1 MPLRLRAAPIFFALL
16 ALAGC
21 AASPCGERP
30 PVRVQFL
37 LVNDVYQLDS
47 VGGRGG
53 LARVATLVRELRR
66 ETPQTLFVL
75 AGDTLSPSVLS
86 TMFQGRQMIE
96 AWNALGLDAA
106 VFGNHEFDFG
116 PAVLQQRM
124 RDSRFPWLGTNVL
137 EPATRRPWGGAQTRL
152 VREWSG
158 VRVGMIG
165 VTLPRAARSS
175 NPGPGIAFEPPA
187 ESARQ
192 ALAELGPL
200 HLRVALTH
208 LEVEQD
214 RALANAVPLDVI
226 LGGHDHLPMVE
237 TEGRTLIIKAGA
249 DAINV
254 GQVEY
259 EVGCGAQL
267 LGRRHR
273 LIPVGAEI
281 AEASDVAALVA
292 GYHAEAD
299 PQLDRPVTELRAPLD
314 GRDSR
319 RATRAGTY
327 RASSSLRSCEGAWER
342 TWHCSTAGPFA
353 GNRVL
358 PAGPLSLRDVVALLP
373 FGNIVALLEVDG
385 AVLRATL
392 EHSVAALPRPRV
404 GSSRP
409 PVWPMSLMPPAR
421 PGTASCRSRL
431 EGQTLCH
438 LLGAIAW
445 PCRTSG
451 PRRRRILRPGGGRT
465 VVPGVDGPG
474 SSRSWSKRSSGQ
486 LPLTVVSPI
495 L

>member
-1 MPLRLRAAPIFFALL
+1 VAPVCLALL
-16 ALAGC
+16 VLAGC
-21 AASPCGERP
+21 AASPCAERP

-37 LVNDVYQLDS
+37 LVNDVYQLDP

-96 AWNALGLDAA
+96 AWNVLGLDAA

-124 RDSRFPWLGTNVL
+124 RDSRFPWLGTNLL
-137 EPATRRPWGGAQTRL
+137 ESATRRPWGGAQTGL
-152 VREWSG
+152 VHEWNA

-175 NPGPGIAFEPPA
+175 NPGPGIVFEPPA
-187 ESARQ
+187 ESARL

-200 HLRVALTH
+200 DLRVALTH

-226 LGGHDHLPMVE
+226 LGGHDHAPMVE
-237 TEGRTLIIKAGA
+237 TAGRTLIIKAGA
-249 DAINV
+249 DATNV

-281 AEASDVAALVA
+281 EEAPDVAALVA
-292 GYHAEAD
+292 RYHAEAD

-314 GRDSR
+314 ARDGVVRHEPAPIGAFVAEVMR
-319 RATRAGTY
+319 RRMGADVALLNGG
-327 RASSSLRSCEGAWER
+327 ALR
-342 TWHCSTAGPFA
+342 

-373 FGNIVALLEVDG
+373 FGNTVALLEVDG
-385 AVLRATL
+385 AALRATL
-392 EHSVAALPRPRV
+392 EHSVAALPQPAGRFLQTAGLAYV
-404 GSSRP
+404 LDAARP
-409 PVWPMSLMPPAR
+409 PGERIVSVSVGGETLVPGRSYRVAVPDFLVRGGDGYNALAEAR
-421 PGTASCRSRL
+421 R
-431 EGQTLCH
+431 
-438 LLGAIAW
+438 
-445 PCRTSG
+445 
-451 PRRRRILRPGGGRT
+451 

-474 SSRSWSKRSSGQ
+474 LIEIVVQALETGSS
-486 LPLTVVSPI
+486 P
-495 L
+495 

>member
-1 MPLRLRAAPIFFALL
+1 MRLRAAPVFLALL

-21 AASPCGERP
+21 AAPPCGERP
-30 PVRVQFL
+30 SVRVQFL
-37 LVNDVYQLDS
+37 LVNDVYQLDP

-66 ETPQTLFVL
+66 ETPHTLFVL

-86 TMFQGRQMIE
+86 TIFQGRQMIE
-96 AWNALGLDAA
+96 AWNVLGLDAA

-137 EPATRRPWGGAQTRL
+137 EPATRRPWGGAHAGL

-158 VRVGMIG
+158 VRAGMIG
-165 VTLPRAARSS
+165 VTLPRAAQSS
-175 NPGPGIAFEPPA
+175 NPGPGIAFDPPA
-187 ESARQ
+187 ESARH

-200 HLRVALTH
+200 DLRVALTH
-208 LEVEQD
+208 LEVAQD
-214 RALANAVPLDVI
+214 RALASAVPLDVI

-273 LIPVGAEI
+273 LIPVGADI
-281 AEASDVAALVA
+281 KEAPDVAALVA
-292 GYHAEAD
+292 RYHAQAD

-314 GRDSR
+314 ARDSVVR
-319 RATRAGTY
+319 RGPAPI
-327 RASSSLRSCEGAWER
+327 GAFMAEAIR
-342 TWHCSTAGPFA
+342 RRMGADVGLLNGGA
-353 GNRVL
+353 IRGNRVL
-358 PAGPLSLRDVVALLP
+358 PAGPLSLRDVAALLP

-385 AVLRATL
+385 AALRATL
-392 EHSVAALPRPRV
+392 EHSVAALPQPAGRFLQTAGLTYV
-404 GSSRP
+404 LDAARP
-409 PVWPMSLMPPAR
+409 PGDRIVSVSVGGEVLVPGRRYRVAVPDFLAR
-421 PGTASCRSRL
+421 GGDGYNAL
-431 EGQTLCH
+431 AE
-438 LLGAIAW
+438 A
-445 PCRTSG
+445 
-451 PRRRRILRPGGGRT
+451 RR

-474 SSRSWSKRSSGQ
+474 LIEIVVQALETGSS
-486 LPLTVVSPI
+486 P
-495 L
+495 

>member
-1 MPLRLRAAPIFFALL
+1 MALLRVRAALVLLAGL

-21 AASPCGERP
+21 AASPPCGERP
-30 PVRVQFL
+30 PARVQLL
-37 LVNDVYQLDS
+37 LVNDVYQLDP

-66 ETPQTLFVL
+66 ETPHTLFVL

-86 TMFQGRQMIE
+86 TLFQGRQMIE

-116 PAVLQQRM
+116 PAILQQRM
-124 RDSRFPWLGTNVL
+124 RESRFPWLGANVV
-137 EPATRRPWGGAQTRL
+137 EPATRRPWGGAQTGL

-175 NPGPGIAFEPPA
+175 NPGAGIAFERPA

-192 ALAELGPL
+192 ALAELGAL
-200 HLRVALTH
+200 DLRVGLTH

-226 LGGHDHLPMVE
+226 LGGHDHVPMVE

-249 DAINV
+249 DAVNV

-259 EVGCGAQL
+259 EIGCGAQL

-273 LIPVGAEI
+273 LIPVGVDI
-281 AEASDVAALVA
+281 AEAPDVAALVA
-292 GYHAEAD
+292 RYRAQAN
-299 PQLDRPVTELRAPLD
+299 PRLDRPVAELRAPLD
-314 GRDSR
+314 GRDSVVR
-319 RATRAGTY
+319 REPAPLGRFVAEVMRG
-327 RASSSLRSCEGAWER
+327 RMGADVGLLNGGAIR
-342 TWHCSTAGPFA
+342 
-353 GNRVL
+353 GNRVI
-358 PAGPLSLRDVVALLP
+358 PVGPLRLRDVVALLP

-385 AVLRATL
+385 AALRATL
-392 EHSVAALPRPRV
+392 EHSVEALPQPAGRFLQTAGLTYV
-404 GSSRP
+404 LDVARP
-409 PVWPMSLMPPAR
+409 PGSRIVSVSVRGEALDPGRRYRVAMPDFLAR
-421 PGTASCRSRL
+421 GGDGYTAL
-431 EGQTLCH
+431 AEAT
-438 LLGAIAW
+438 
-445 PCRTSG
+445 
-451 PRRRRILRPGGGRT
+451 T

-474 SSRSWSKRSSGQ
+474 LIEIVVEALEGGSS
-486 LPLTVVSPI
+486 P
-495 L
+495 

>member
-1 MPLRLRAAPIFFALL
+1 MRLRAAPVFLALL

-37 LVNDVYQLDS
+37 LVNDVYQLDP

-86 TMFQGRQMIE
+86 TIFQGRQMIE
-96 AWNALGLDAA
+96 AWNVLGLDAA

-124 RDSRFPWLGTNVL
+124 RDSRFSWLGTNVL
-137 EPATRRPWGGAQTRL
+137 ESATRRPWGGAHARL

-165 VTLPRAARSS
+165 VTLPRAAQSS
-175 NPGPGIAFEPPA
+175 NPGRGIAFDPPA

-192 ALAELGPL
+192 ALVELGPL
-200 HLRVALTH
+200 DLRVALTH
-208 LEVEQD
+208 LEVAQD
-214 RALANAVPLDVI
+214 RALASAVPLDVI

-237 TEGRTLIIKAGA
+237 TDGRTLIIKAGA

-273 LIPVGAEI
+273 LIPVGADI
-281 AEASDVAALVA
+281 AEAPDVAALVA
-292 GYHAEAD
+292 RYHAQAD

-314 GRDSR
+314 ARDSVVR
-319 RATRAGTY
+319 REPAPI
-327 RASSSLRSCEGAWER
+327 GAFMAEAIR
-342 TWHCSTAGPFA
+342 RRMGADVGLLNGGA
-353 GNRVL
+353 IRGNRVL
-358 PAGPLSLRDVVALLP
+358 PAGPLSLRDVAALLP

-385 AVLRATL
+385 AALRATL
-392 EHSVAALPRPRV
+392 EHSVAALPQPAGRFLQTAGLTYV
-404 GSSRP
+404 LDAARP
-409 PVWPMSLMPPAR
+409 PRDRIVSVSVGGEALVPGRRYRVAVPDFLAR
-421 PGTASCRSRL
+421 GGDGYNAL
-431 EGQTLCH
+431 AE
-438 LLGAIAW
+438 A
-445 PCRTSG
+445 
-451 PRRRRILRPGGGRT
+451 RR

-474 SSRSWSKRSSGQ
+474 LIEIVVQALEAGSS
-486 LPLTVVSPI
+486 P
-495 L
+495 